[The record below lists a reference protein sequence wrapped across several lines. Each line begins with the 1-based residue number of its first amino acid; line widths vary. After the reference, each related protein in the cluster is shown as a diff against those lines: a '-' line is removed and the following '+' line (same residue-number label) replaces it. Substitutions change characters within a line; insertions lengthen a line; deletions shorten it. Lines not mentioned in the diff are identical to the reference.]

1 MQKKRAFDHSKYQL
15 WIDPN
20 EVVPYEKNAKIHT
33 WENFTGQKAVKLN
46 NE

>member
-1 MQKKRAFDHSKYQL
+1 MKTKRAFDHSKYQL

-33 WENFTGQKAVKLN
+33 DKQVKN
-46 NE
+46 IVNSIKRFG